1 MRPYRRYRQLT
12 EADVGCH
19 IFFKAFGRRW
29 RANDYYQ
36 LAEGV
41 GFEPTVPLQAR
52 RFSRP
57 VP

>member
-41 GFEPTVPLQAR
+41 SA
-52 RFSRP
+52 
-57 VP
+57 